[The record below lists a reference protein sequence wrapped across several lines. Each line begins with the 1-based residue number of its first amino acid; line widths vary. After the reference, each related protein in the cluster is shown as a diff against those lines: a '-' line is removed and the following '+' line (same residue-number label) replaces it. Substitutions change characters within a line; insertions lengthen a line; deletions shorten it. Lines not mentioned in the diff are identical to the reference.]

1 MCIYFGVCI
10 YVMCVFVSLCV
21 SVCACRCA
29 HLCVHMWKPKV
40 DSEYLALLLFILFFQ
55 DILLNLEFAILAR
68 LAGYKPLVSARLHRV
83 STGAKGICHLTLTWA
98 LEMQS
103 QSQALMLI

>member
-40 DSEYLALLLFILFFQ
+40 DSEYLALLLFILFFS
-55 DILLNLEFAILAR
+55 
-68 LAGYKPLVSARLHRV
+68 GYLIEL
-83 STGAKGICHLTLTWA
+83 GACHLG
-98 LEMQS
+98 
-103 QSQALMLI
+103 

>member
-1 MCIYFGVCI
+1 MCIYFGV
-10 YVMCVFVSLCV
+10 CV

-40 DSEYLALLLFILFFQ
+40 DSEYLASLLFILFFQ

-68 LAGYKPLVSARLHRV
+68 LAAYKPLVAAYCL
-83 STGAKGICHLTLTWA
+83 STGVKGICHLTLTWV